1 MKIISTFIITVFIL
15 LGNITHAQNTED
27 LKAINS
33 QIWSNFTKAFEALDY
48 ELFGSLH
55 NENLVRIGG
64 DSKTIRGKSNYIL
77 GYRER
82 WEKDSIN
89 QTISF
94 RFLERICK
102 NDKASERGIYKLTI
116 NPNSENE
123 GSHYGKFHVILE
135 KEKGV
140 WEILVD
146 YDSTENKTV
155 NEDSYSNAF
164 APDDFDKF

>member
-15 LGNITHAQNTED
+15 LGKITHSQNTDD

-33 QIWSNFTKAFEALDY
+33 QIWSNFTKAFETLDY
-48 ELFGSLH
+48 ELFRSLH
-55 NENLVRIGG
+55 SENLVRIGG
-64 DSKTIRGKSNYIL
+64 DSKTIRGNSNYIQ

-82 WEKDSIN
+82 WENASIN

-164 APDDFDKF
+164 ALDDFDKF